1 MAVITFLSDFG
12 LTDGYVGIVKGV
24 IKGINPDAEIVD
36 ITHDIKPW
44 AVQDAAWVLFNAS
57 RFFPPGSIHLAVV
70 DPAVGST
77 QRRIAMTN
85 RDMLFVGPDSG
96 IFSLITDDT
105 SQAVELS
112 NRRYFRGALSTS
124 FHARDI
130 FGPVAAHLSAGADLR
145 DLGEAVEISSLNRL
159 RAEPL
164 TESASGLT
172 GSIVY
177 IDRFGNLITDIP
189 NDRVGEDARLTVG
202 DTSLSLHTT
211 YASVAVG
218 SPLAFKG
225 SHGFIEVALN
235 QGSAAEALGLGYGDS
250 VRLEHRS

>member
-24 IKGINPDAEIVD
+24 IKGINPDAEIID

-57 RFFPPGSIHLAVV
+57 RFFPAGSIHLAVV

-77 QRRIAMTN
+77 QRRIAVAS
-85 RDMLFVGPDSG
+85 RDMIYVGPDSG

-105 SQAVELS
+105 SRAFELS
-112 NRRYFRGALSTS
+112 NRRYFREHLSTS

-130 FGPVAAHLSAGADLR
+130 FGPVAAHLSAGADPR
-145 DLGEAVEISSLNRL
+145 DMGEPIEISSLNRL

-189 NDRVGEDARLTVG
+189 NDRAGEDSRLTVG
-202 DTSLSLHTT
+202 DTSLSLLTT
-211 YASVAVG
+211 YASVEVG

-235 QGSAAEALGLGYGDS
+235 QGSAAEVLGIGSGDRI
-250 VRLEHRS
+250 RLEQKR